1 VRFVEETVAERERV
15 SVTVVDLLREG
26 DRERVNDTVTLCV
39 KGLLVAT
46 GVRLTVIEVERLGT

>member
-1 VRFVEETVAERERV
+1 MRFVEETVAERERV

-26 DRERVNDTVTLCV
+26 DRERVNDTVTLRV

>member
-26 DRERVNDTVTLCV
+26 DRERVTLPVRLRV

>member
-1 VRFVEETVAERERV
+1 MRFVEETVAERERV

>member
-26 DRERVNDTVTLCV
+26 DRERVNDTVTLRV